1 MVHYNSQRF
10 AYSPPPRKIT
20 LPPVDSLSTKF
31 LCSAATTSHT
41 PTKQQFSSYNP
52 IKTAFLDVVI
62 APAPFLFKIPYSLD
76 TQFMLILI
84 LIDVQYSQKAV
95 FNFEKGWNHQDHYSS
110 GSLHLVKKSP
120 PPFPPKFPPLGGI
133 YYPPHLTA
141 IWKTLIYIRI
151 CIYKKLFKKTVMLK
165 I

>member
-1 MVHYNSQRF
+1 MGVHYNSQRF

-20 LPPVDSLSTKF
+20 PPPVDSLSTKF
-31 LCSAATTSHT
+31 LFSAATKSHT

-52 IKTAFLDVVI
+52 IKTAFLAVVI

-120 PPFPPKFPPLGGI
+120 PPPISTTGGDLLPPTSYRYLENLNI
-133 YYPPHLTA
+133 YTN
-141 IWKTLIYIRI
+141 IYI
-151 CIYKKLFKKTVMLK
+151 
-165 I
+165 

>member
-1 MVHYNSQRF
+1 MLQKLVGVHYNSQRF

-20 LPPVDSLSTKF
+20 PPPVDSLSTKF
-31 LCSAATTSHT
+31 LFPAATKSHT

-52 IKTAFLDVVI
+52 IKTAFLAVVI

-110 GSLHLVKKSP
+110 GYLHLVKKFHP
-120 PPFPPKFPPLGGI
+120 LPQFPPLGGGHLL
-133 YYPPHLTA
+133 PPTSYRYLE
-141 IWKTLIYIRI
+141 KLNIYII
-151 CIYKKLFKKTVMLK
+151 IY

>member
-1 MVHYNSQRF
+1 MGVHNNSQRF

-20 LPPVDSLSTKF
+20 PPLVDSLSTKLF
-31 LCSAATTSHT
+31 PAATKSHT

-52 IKTAFLDVVI
+52 IKTAFLAVVI

-120 PPFPPKFPPLGGI
+120 PPPNFHHWGEFTTPHILPLFGK
-133 YYPPHLTA
+133 P
-141 IWKTLIYIRI
+141 
-151 CIYKKLFKKTVMLK
+151 
-165 I
+165 

>member
-1 MVHYNSQRF
+1 MLQKLVGVHYNSQRF

-20 LPPVDSLSTKF
+20 PPPVDSLSTKF

-95 FNFEKGWNHQDHYSS
+95 FNLR
-110 GSLHLVKKSP
+110 SLFLRFPSPGKKIP
-120 PPFPPKFPPLGGI
+120 PGFHHWGDLRPP
-133 YYPPHLTA
+133 
-141 IWKTLIYIRI
+141 YILL
-151 CIYKKLFKKTVMLK
+151 LFRKP
-165 I
+165 

>member
-1 MVHYNSQRF
+1 MLQKLVGVHYNSQRF

-20 LPPVDSLSTKF
+20 PPPVDSLSTKF
-31 LCSAATTSHT
+31 LFSAATKSHT

-52 IKTAFLDVVI
+52 IKTAFLAVVI

-110 GSLHLVKKSP
+110 GSLHLVKKS
-120 PPFPPKFPPLGGI
+120 LLVSTTGGI
-133 YYPPHLTA
+133 YDPPTSYCYFENLN
-141 IWKTLIYIRI
+141 ISIYIY
-151 CIYKKLFKKTVMLK
+151 IYFKYMLY
-165 I
+165 IYI

>member
-1 MVHYNSQRF
+1 MLQKLAGVHYNSQRF

-20 LPPVDSLSTKF
+20 PHPVDSLSTKF
-31 LCSAATTSHT
+31 LFPASLSTKFLFPATTKSHI

-52 IKTAFLDVVI
+52 LKTAFLAVVI
-62 APAPFLFKIPYSLD
+62 APALFLFKIPYSLD

-120 PPFPPKFPPLGGI
+120 PSFHHWGGFTAPPTSYCYLEN
-133 YYPPHLTA
+133 LN
-141 IWKTLIYIRI
+141 IYIHI
-151 CIYKKLFKKTVMLK
+151 F
-165 I
+165 